1 MTTASLLPPVK
12 RNYGGGGNVDGYL
25 HRARIQSDTMDH
37 FDPNVS
43 LFCSRGR
50 RNEKHHLA
58 ILTGWRASPERW
70 LQPGPRPAFR
80 FIQAPA
86 FTKAFFKVNHTTD
99 AGGFFSSFF
108 FLFEEVQARKGEGGR
123 PSKSRIRGDEWNY
136 NEERSRWSYFSRGTV
151 LNFFFFLRGR
161 WGFKGRNKR
170 KYSERNWNKILENFI
185 GRLILTR
192 FKYSIR

>member
-99 AGGFFSSFF
+99 AGGFFSF
-108 FLFEEVQARKGEGGR
+108 
-123 PSKSRIRGDEWNY
+123 
-136 NEERSRWSYFSRGTV
+136 
-151 LNFFFFLRGR
+151 FFFFLRESKQGR
-161 WGFKGRNKR
+161 GRKGGRANRGYAEMNGIITKNDQGGVIFLEGLSWIFFFFCAVVEGLKEGTRENIRNEIEIKF
-170 KYSERNWNKILENFI
+170 WKISLEDWF
-185 GRLILTR
+185 
-192 FKYSIR
+192 